1 MIWPTTEPTAVA
13 TADRGAAQ
21 LAEVGRAMPAA
32 SAIALAAPLPRTN
45 ILLARLTAAT
55 RLSAPK
61 SAIAAALLATA
72 IFATGC
78 KGTGGAG
85 GSAGGVAAA
94 VGSSADPATL
104 GKLIKSGGAP
114 LNYRISPAGT
124 LRVLDTTDNNTLLVS
139 TAVPASTIVNID
151 QTRGISFNGQ
161 VVKAGPLA
169 PQHRYAIYLQQ

>member
-45 ILLARLTAAT
+45 ILHARLTAAT
-55 RLSAPK
+55 RLSSPK

-78 KGTGGAG
+78 KGNGGAG
-85 GSAGGVAAA
+85 AAGGVAAA

>member
-1 MIWPTTEPTAVA
+1 MIWPTTEPNRADAAAEARPMPTA
-13 TADRGAAQ
+13 Q
-21 LAEVGRAMPAA
+21 
-32 SAIALAAPLPRTN
+32 AIALAAPLPRTN
-45 ILLARLTAAT
+45 ILLARLTAA
-55 RLSAPK
+55 
-61 SAIAAALLATA
+61 AIAAALLASA

-78 KGTGGAG
+78 KGNGGAG

-124 LRVLDTTDNNTLLVS
+124 LRVIDTTDNNTLLVS

-151 QTRGISFNGQ
+151 RTKGISVNDQ
-161 VVKAGPLA
+161 VAKAGPLA
-169 PQHRYAIYLQQ
+169 AQHRYALYLQQ